1 MKTCAP
7 AIPVG
12 CCCITTAGVTEQLHL
27 FIVCT
32 CALRPNALP
41 KEVTS
46 QGHAACTQ
54 CRYGYT
60 EAPDQGNAFVESVL
74 LTVLSKLYKELH
86 SVIQNSPELS
96 TRFPALASVQPSLIA
111 AASPFTPVS
120 TAGHEPGVTLMGPVP
135 DPTVSLV
142 SQDLSQASA
151 GSASP
156 IKPLINKALQMT
168 GELNHNIL
176 CNMVHTPCTSQAP
189 SSPASGIP

>member
-1 MKTCAP
+1 MLHPTGRRH
-7 AIPVG
+7 PV
-12 CCCITTAGVTEQLHL
+12 
-27 FIVCT
+27 
-32 CALRPNALP
+32 
-41 KEVTS
+41 
-46 QGHAACTQ
+46 GHAACTQ

-96 TRFPALASVQPSLIA
+96 SRFPALASAGPSLIA
-111 AASPFTPVS
+111 AASPFNPVS
-120 TAGHEPGVTLMGPVP
+120 TAGRQPGVTLMGPVP

-142 SQDLSQASA
+142 SQDQSQASA

-168 GELNHNIL
+168 GKMHDNRL
-176 CNMVHTPCTSQAP
+176 CTKWF
-189 SSPASGIP
+189 IPHAHPFN

>member
-1 MKTCAP
+1 M
-7 AIPVG
+7 
-12 CCCITTAGVTEQLHL
+12 
-27 FIVCT
+27 IVM
-32 CALRPNALP
+32 
-41 KEVTS
+41 S
-46 QGHAACTQ
+46 QGQAACIQ

-96 TRFPALASVQPSLIA
+96 TRFPALASAGLSLIA
-111 AASPFTPVS
+111 AASPFTHVS
-120 TAGHEPGVTLMGPVP
+120 SAGHEPGVTMMGPVP
-135 DPTVSLV
+135 DLTVRLV
-142 SQDLSQASA
+142 SREQAQASA

-168 GELNHNIL
+168 GKIDHNRL
-176 CNMVHTPCTSQAP
+176 CDMVHTPCIIQAP